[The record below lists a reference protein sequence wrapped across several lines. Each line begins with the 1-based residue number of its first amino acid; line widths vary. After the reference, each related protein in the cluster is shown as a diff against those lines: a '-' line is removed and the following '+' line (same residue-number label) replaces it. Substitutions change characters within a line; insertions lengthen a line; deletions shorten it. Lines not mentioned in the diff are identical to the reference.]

1 MADYLTAPVGA
12 TKPLSESAIKWF
24 DQSQV
29 DGVLVYQTQNVI
41 AALVDAAYM
50 RSIYGAA
57 VKSDVHIVERNEKS
71 YVTKADILKGPFL
84 EVRDEKRA
92 ADAVKWLDR
101 LKDVFLDESVVL
113 GQVTRPDINAAP
125 TPDKWDFPCFGIVN
139 LDDLVPG
146 LFLKPTR
153 VSYSKRDDG
162 VDGFE
167 ITITEQSQS
176 QFAKGRLV
184 LSLSPATSTSA
195 TLSTLETQAELLVD
209 ESGNGGWERV
219 RPLWI
224 RTDEGFLRIGEPE
237 ATDAPGPD
245 VRPYAVSAE
254 TRALDLSRNATFLE
268 EHASCLVHLDASGDK
283 SLTIRFDLNGPA
295 STAFEITD
303 PCVGVVWSR
312 RTCNP
317 STMAVRGAPPGTTD
331 LDAGTP
337 LYLVSLPASSVPA
350 DIPNVVWDVAL
361 VPVTPLT
368 GTPLRLQLNLKSAL
382 GGIPV
387 HHYAP
392 SKNLVMGPAAAV
404 NDATA
409 EASWLRSLIPHR
421 SDAADMQMSISAQG
435 IVTAGLTQIDWQLA
449 ADSGLVTRYGFEGT
463 ALPTIVAHVEEEFDA
478 SGAPRS
484 VPNAPAVL
492 RSEYCH
498 MHNSETDR
506 APIGSTYVFN
516 APGKL
521 EYRVRVRCPWSAAD
535 SAAQRIYATHPQLGI
550 SSRADDAK
558 PSSVDQFGWWATQRF
573 FSTRVPNGPSFPHEW
588 LEVNRQGDGPWKA
601 RQWCRLSDDSLVKSD
616 RGETASDQA
625 DLLTFW
631 AKPTFKFSTTFNPD
645 HAGLSNFQLTEE
657 VTADGSTFTLWND
670 NKVLWES
677 KAAGQGPKVVNR
689 LIISAAS
696 SDAPIWNI
704 SADLRYGITT
714 RRINRIFIELYR
726 WGSQFKLVRC
736 MLGWDAA
743 KVFGFD
749 SEGQFHVT
757 EFIEDAG
764 GAPKRS
770 IELNGH
776 VKVLEKEGIAPNTIT
791 MEAFFWAAVI
801 DESRKPDQRIL
812 RVLCRH
818 KLFLNSN
825 PKPVQFVALH
835 DARIVENDLDLS
847 SDLVLMGTDDRT
859 PGNVAAKDAWEPDR
873 RRLFKAQIDP
883 VSMRYAA
890 KAFVRLRYGNGGM
903 PALGVPAGPPKQ
915 FVPTIIPAWAECM
928 AQITPWFT
936 NDEEDRRKRSS
947 WLGGDR
953 LLRDIAKRTAGSNLE
968 VTVFWLGAEND
979 LAPDRPLRACTL
991 AASTIDGKS
1000 LAQMGGVPTWMPC
1013 PVRGLET
1020 EEETAIQDPEKQ
1032 QAKLW
1037 LFAPWPQ
1044 IAARWPAGT
1053 DEENV
1058 KRAKTTLIRLGWTRE
1073 AVVETTLD
1081 AHIKRWNLVD
1091 SPLLNRE
1098 AHVGWFGW
1106 PLYGDSEHPTD
1117 ALASSEQIVHQMPS
1131 SPSRV
1136 AIQTV
1141 FDEDLPKNAPFSALV
1156 HEPLFDPSY
1165 PPEPPP
1171 VGFANMMFMTRG
1183 LRVGALHQAVRF
1195 SALEPKAQEVVP
1207 EALPPVQAVEDLE
1220 IEGVKLPNGNALLK
1234 LLWGRKSGLALQN
1247 VDVSSG
1253 IKLKIEPVGDGWNA
1267 IRPLQGPP
1275 GLAIKVDGKWV
1286 EADYRTSI
1294 KLTSPVVDALE
1305 VSVPAGQPWTQTI
1318 VRFEKISANGEA
1330 GPPVSRSYFV
1340 DDDVSRTWVGVF
1352 VNGMVHAFG
1361 AVPARFRL
1369 TTNGAAASWERTTEF
1384 SIPMRSVTDKAYVV
1398 DVDAFG
1404 HMVAHVTKGAT
1415 SL

>member
-1 MADYLTAPVGA
+1 MADYLNAPVGA
-12 TKPLSESAIKWF
+12 TKPLSESAIDWF
-24 DQSQV
+24 DQSKV
-29 DGVLVYQTQNVI
+29 EGVLVYQTQNVI

-57 VKSDVHIVERNEKS
+57 AKSDVHIVERNGKR
-71 YVTKADILKGPFL
+71 YVTKADILRGLFH
-84 EVRDEKRA
+84 EVPDAKWRDRI
-92 ADAVKWLDR
+92 
-101 LKDVFLDESVVL
+101 KDVFLDESVVL
-113 GQVTRPDINAAP
+113 GQALRPDINPAP
-125 TPDKWDFPCFGIVN
+125 TPDEWDFPCFGIVN

-153 VSYSKRDDG
+153 VSYSKR
-162 VDGFE
+162 VDGFD
-167 ITITEQSQS
+167 ITLTEQSQS
-176 QFAKGRLV
+176 QFTKGRLV
-184 LSLSPATSTSA
+184 LSLPPATTSA
-195 TLSTLETQAELLVD
+195 TLSTLETQAEFLVD

-219 RPLWI
+219 RPLWV

-237 ATDAPGPD
+237 ATHAPSPN
-245 VRPYAVSAE
+245 VRPYALPAE
-254 TRALDLSRNATFLE
+254 TRALDVSRIAPFLE
-268 EHASCLVHLDASGDK
+268 EHGSCLVHLDASGDK
-283 SLTIRFDLNGPA
+283 SLIISFGPNGPA
-295 STAFEITD
+295 TTAFEITD
-303 PCVGVVWSR
+303 PCVGVVLTR

-317 STMAVRGAPPGTTD
+317 NFMAARSAPPGMAD

-337 LYLVSLPASSVPA
+337 LYLISLPASSVPA
-350 DIPNVVWDVAL
+350 DVPNVVWDVAL
-361 VPVTPLT
+361 VPITPLT
-368 GTPLRLQLNLKSAL
+368 GTPLHLRLKHKSAL

-392 SKNLVMGPAAAV
+392 SENLVMGPAAAV
-404 NDATA
+404 NDATT
-409 EASWLRSLIPHR
+409 EASWLRSLVPHR
-421 SDAADMQMSISAQG
+421 SGTVDMQMLISTQG
-435 IVTAGLTQIDWQLA
+435 ILMAGLTQIDWQLA
-449 ADSGLVTRYGFEGT
+449 ADSGLVTRYGFEST

-478 SGAPRS
+478 SGASRTVS
-484 VPNAPAVL
+484 NAPAVL

-498 MHNSETDR
+498 MHTSETDR

-516 APGKL
+516 TPGTL
-521 EYRVRVRCPWSAAD
+521 AYRTRVRRTWSAAD
-535 SAAQRIYATHPQLGI
+535 SAAQRIYATHPQLGV
-550 SSRADDAK
+550 SSRADDAR
-558 PSSVDQFGWWATQRF
+558 PRPIDQFGWWATQRF
-573 FSTRVPNGPSFPHEW
+573 FSTRVHDGPSFPHEW
-588 LEVNRQGDGPWKA
+588 LEVTRQLDGQWKA

-631 AKPTFKFSTTFNPD
+631 AKPTFKFSTTFNLD

-657 VTADGSTFTLWND
+657 VTADGSNFALWND
-670 NKVLWES
+670 NNVLWES
-677 KAAGQGPKVVNR
+677 KADGQGPKVVNR
-689 LIISAAS
+689 LVISAAS
-696 SDAPIWNI
+696 NDSPIWNI
-704 SADLRYGITT
+704 AADLRYGIKT

-749 SEGQFHVT
+749 SERQFHVT
-757 EFIEDAG
+757 EFIEASG

-776 VKVLEKEGIAPNTIT
+776 VKVLEKEGLAPNTIT

-801 DESRKPDQRIL
+801 NESHKPDRRSL

-818 KLFLNSN
+818 ELFLNSN

-835 DARIVENDLDLS
+835 DARIVDNDLDLS
-847 SDLVLMGTDDRT
+847 SDLVLMRTDD
-859 PGNVAAKDAWEPDR
+859 GNSGDVAAKDAWEPDR

-883 VSMRYAA
+883 VSTRYAA
-890 KAFVRLRYGNGGM
+890 KAFVRLRYGNGGA
-903 PALGVPAGPPKQ
+903 PSLSVPAEPPNK

-936 NDEEDRRKRSS
+936 NDEEDRRERSS
-947 WLGGDR
+947 WLRGDR
-953 LLRDIAKRTAGSNLE
+953 LLRDIAKRTPGSKLE

-979 LAPDRPLRACTL
+979 LAPDPPLRACTL

-1020 EEETAIQDPEKQ
+1020 EEEKAIQDPEKH

-1058 KRAKTTLIRLGWTRE
+1058 KRAKTALIRLGWTRE

-1081 AHIKRWNLVD
+1081 ARIKRWNLVD

-1117 ALASSEQIVHQMPS
+1117 ALPSSEQIVHQLPS

-1141 FDEDLPKNAPFSALV
+1141 FEEDLPKNAAVSALI
-1156 HEPLFDPSY
+1156 HEPLVDPSY

-1171 VGFANMMFMTRG
+1171 VGFANMIFRTRG

-1195 SALEPKAQEVVP
+1195 SAQEPKTQEVAP
-1207 EALPPVQAVEDLE
+1207 EALPPVKAVEDLE

-1267 IRPLQGPP
+1267 IRPLQGPL

-1294 KLTSPVVDALE
+1294 KLTAPVVDALE

-1318 VRFEKISANGEA
+1318 VRFEKIGANGEA

-1369 TTNGAAASWERTTEF
+1369 TTNGAGASWERTTEF
-1384 SIPMRSVTDKAYVV
+1384 AIPMRAGTDKAYVV
-1398 DVDAFG
+1398 EVDAFG
-1404 HMVAHVTKGAT
+1404 RMVAHVTKGAT